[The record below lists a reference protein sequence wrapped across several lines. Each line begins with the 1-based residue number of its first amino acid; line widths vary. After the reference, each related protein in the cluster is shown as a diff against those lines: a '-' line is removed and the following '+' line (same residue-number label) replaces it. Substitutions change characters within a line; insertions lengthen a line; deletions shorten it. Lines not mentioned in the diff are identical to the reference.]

1 MAAETKL
8 AVVEVITMQEG
19 EYTVA
24 TARLESTKGTGTS
37 RKEAKAVSYAL
48 EDLAAKLRSGA

>member
-1 MAAETKL
+1 VAAETKL
-8 AVVEVITMQEG
+8 AVIEVITVQEG

-24 TARLESTKGTGTS
+24 TARLEGAKGVGTS

-48 EDLAAKLRSGA
+48 EDLAAKLRAAA